1 MKMLHI
7 THSKD
12 IHCIADNI
20 KIVRFLSIWFLWTC
34 LIFNN
39 LLLSLNIV
47 VSHVKKETPD
57 AIHFSVACSR
67 SREISPCLN
76 VLLFVLQSPH
86 VRNGKFFS
94 SMVKTTTFVG
104 PILFNYLLPLIFMKM
119 CFCSVSLFSSD
130 QQ

>member
-12 IHCIADNI
+12 IYCIAYNI
-20 KIVRFLSIWFLWTC
+20 KIVGFLSIWFYRLVQF
-34 LIFNN
+34 LITYF
-39 LLLSLNIV
+39 LSFSIV
-47 VSHVKKETPD
+47 VAHVKKETPD

-94 SMVKTTTFVG
+94 FMVKTTTFVG

>member
-1 MKMLHI
+1 MLHI
-7 THSKD
+7 THSK
-12 IHCIADNI
+12 IYT
-20 KIVRFLSIWFLWTC
+20 VLFRTLRSWFLSILFLSTC

-47 VSHVKKETPD
+47 VAHVKKETPD

-104 PILFNYLLPLIFMKM
+104 PILFSYFLPLIFMKM